1 MIGLLGALPVCPMA
15 LLVFID
21 FFAELQALVRSARR
35 YIERAAKTVVRALV
49 LATTPRPNLQ
59 KLSPSAGARF

>member
-1 MIGLLGALPVCPMA
+1 
-15 LLVFID
+15 ID